1 MEFTISGRI
10 RRRGLRLI
18 GWSAPGVLGSALW
31 AAATDGGGARRG
43 ALALL
48 VLCTGLLLRGV
59 LELRRLRKPF
69 RLVLD
74 DTGVTLHDARLPWD
88 AVESIA
94 LRHPPR
100 SAEDGDSGP
109 APPRLVLRLARGAEL
124 PRGRER
130 GAADPREH
138 TLLDCT
144 DLDQPQS
151 ELVRALREFA
161 GHRFETAPRHLL
173 PPGPRDARSPE
184 LGGTEREFTG
194 RRYPTAVRLAVT
206 ATAAAICAVPLAGSV
221 ALGRAL
227 GSAPLAVLGVPFAAP
242 LCWASVRMVRRHL
255 RPLRLRIG
263 PDGIGLRE
271 PADPEVFARWSEI
284 GAVTTGRLPHT
295 VEAHPHLVVYA
306 APGSVLPFP
315 RGFVHRGH
323 LGHVLLRLDR
333 LPDRGRELPAVL
345 RAFAPDR
352 YTDLTDLG

>member
-10 RRRGLRLI
+10 RRRGRRLI
-18 GWSAPGVLGSALW
+18 GWSAPGVLGTAAW
-31 AAATDGGGARRG
+31 AAAADGGSARRG

-59 LELRRLRKPF
+59 LELRRLRRPF
-69 RLVLD
+69 RLVMD
-74 DTGVTLHDARLPWD
+74 DTGITLHDARLPWG

-100 SAEDGDSGP
+100 SAEDGAFDP

-144 DLDQPQS
+144 DLDQPRA
-151 ELVRALREFA
+151 ELVGALREFA
-161 GHRFETAPRHLL
+161 GHRFETSPRHLL
-173 PPGPRDARSPE
+173 PPIPRDARSPE
-184 LGGTEREFTG
+184 LGGAERQFTAH
-194 RRYPTAVRLAVT
+194 RNSRAVRLAVT
-206 ATAAAICAVPLAGSV
+206 ATAAAICAVPPAGAV

-227 GSAPLAVLGVPFAAP
+227 GSAPLALLGLPFAAP
-242 LCWASVRMVRRHL
+242 LCWASVRMVRRQV

-263 PDGIGLRE
+263 PEGIGLRE
-271 PADPEVFARWSEI
+271 PAEPEVFVRWSEI
-284 GAVTTGRLPHT
+284 GAVATGRLPHT

-315 RGFVHRGH
+315 RGFVDRGH
-323 LGHVLLRLDR
+323 LGYVLLRLDQ
-333 LPDRGRELPAVL
+333 LPDRGRGLPDAL
-345 RAFAPDR
+345 RAFVPDR
-352 YTDLTDLG
+352 WADLG